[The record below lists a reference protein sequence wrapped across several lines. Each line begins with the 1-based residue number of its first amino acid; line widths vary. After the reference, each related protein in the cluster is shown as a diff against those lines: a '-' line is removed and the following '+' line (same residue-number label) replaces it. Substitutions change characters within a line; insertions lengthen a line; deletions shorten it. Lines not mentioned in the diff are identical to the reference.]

1 MKSNKL
7 SSAHLI
13 PLSFLGAILIGTILL
28 MCPFA
33 SANGTATPFL
43 TALFTST
50 TSVCVTG
57 LVVVDTY
64 SHWSIL
70 GQFVILILIQ
80 IGGLGIIT
88 ILSLL
93 MVITRKKFSLGDR
106 IMLQDALNLNSRSGV
121 LQFMFRIIRGTLI
134 VEAAGAILYAL
145 IFVRQFGAAKGLW
158 VSVFTAISAFCNAG
172 LDIIGPVS
180 LEAYQTNVP
189 VLCITMILIILGGLG
204 FVVWFDVST
213 GIRNGIE
220 KKFTVRQ
227 IVQRFSEH
235 TKLIISLTGGLILFG
250 TLIILLGEYNN
261 PGTIGNMSFG
271 YKLLNSLFESVTL
284 RTAGFST
291 FPQQALTDSS
301 CIPAYVLMFIGG
313 SPVGTAGGVKTI
325 TFFLVM
331 MNVAAYVRGN
341 DRRVVFR
348 RTVSEELIR
357 KAAAIVSVSILTV
370 IVLVFLLIQSGGMPL
385 IDGLFEVISA
395 CATVGLSRGLTAQ
408 LNTAGRWIIIL
419 AMYLGRIGP
428 ISMAIFFVRGRQ
440 SEKGNNTAEGN
451 FYVG

>member
-70 GQFVILILIQ
+70 GQFVILVLIQ

-121 LQFMFRIIRGTLI
+121 LQFMLRIIRGTLI

>member
-106 IMLQDALNLNSRSGV
+106 IMLHDALNLNSRSGV
-121 LQFMFRIIRGTLI
+121 LQFMLRIIRGTLI

>member
-1 MKSNKL
+1 MKNIKL

-13 PLSFLGAILIGTILL
+13 PLSFLGAILLGTVLL

-33 SANGTATPFL
+33 SAAGTFTPFL
-43 TALFTST
+43 IALFTAT

-57 LVVVDTY
+57 LVVVDTFSY
-64 SHWSIL
+64 WSTAGQVIIL
-70 GQFVILILIQ
+70 LLIQ

-88 ILSLL
+88 VLSLL

-106 IMLQDALNLNSRSGV
+106 IMLQDALNLNTQAGV
-121 LQFMFRIIRGTLI
+121 LQFMIRIIQGTLI
-134 VEAAGAILYAL
+134 VEGTGALLYAL
-145 IFVRQFGAAKGLW
+145 FFVREFGTLKGLW
-158 VSVFTAISAFCNAG
+158 ISLFTAVSAFCNAG
-172 LDIIGPVS
+172 IDVIGPTS
-180 LEAYQTNVP
+180 LEAYRFHAP
-189 VLCITMILIILGGLG
+189 ILCITMLLIILGGLG
-204 FVVWFDVST
+204 FVVWFDVLI
-213 GIRNGIE
+213 GVRNGMQ
-220 KKFTVRQ
+220 KKFSPGQ
-227 IVQRFSEH
+227 IFQRFSEH
-235 TKLIISLTGGLILFG
+235 TKLIITLTGGLILFG

-261 PGTIGNMSFG
+261 PGTIGNMPFG

-301 CIPAYVLMFIGG
+301 CIPVYVLMFIGG

-331 MNVAAYVRGN
+331 LNVIGYVRG
-341 DRRVVFR
+341 DERRVIFR
-348 RTVSEELIR
+348 RAVSEELIR

-370 IVLVFLLIQSGGMPL
+370 IILVFLLIQSGGMSL
-385 IDGLFEVISA
+385 VDGLFEVISA
-395 CATVGLSRGLTAQ
+395 CATVGLSRGLTGS

-440 SEKGNNTAEGN
+440 NEKEQSTAEGN

>member
-121 LQFMFRIIRGTLI
+121 LQFMLRIIRGTLI